1 MGVWA
6 TRRYRRGRL
15 VVLAGCSLALLA
27 AAAVGGG
34 AVARPTEPPVAA
46 EGLTAPIEWANPAA
60 TAPGGEGVPARVT
73 RVRLGDFDRPA
84 SGVSAQGGVLEDVP
98 LADGY
103 RRTTRSR
110 TLTVTRTPTER
121 FSAVGVTWRET
132 AHVGALS
139 VAVRH
144 HTPGGA
150 WSAWQ
155 TVGAGESDRDPVSV
169 PAGPRARAKASP
181 SPSAS
186 APAAG
191 PVERGGA
198 DLVWVGPSDGV
209 QITVSSTSG
218 SAPHDLAADLIDP
231 ADAPA
236 DAVPPMPPAPA
247 AEDAPVALRPFM
259 PAINRRAS
267 WGANEQ
273 LMDWKP
279 QYAPLVKA
287 VVVHHTATGNDYA
300 EADVPK
306 ILRSIYQYQTV
317 SRGWGDIGYN
327 VLVDRFGRLWE
338 GRSGGLSRPV
348 VGAQA
353 GGFNTGTAG
362 LAMIGDYRG
371 TAVPPAVVESAAK
384 YTAWKLSLNQAIDPH
399 GTVTLTGGGSTSK
412 YPAGTTVTVPR
423 VMPHRQTNATE
434 CPGARGMDVLP
445 AIRDRA
451 AGLLGDLTKPQTVR
465 SLMAAYRPAD
475 GTVRLQGVPD
485 PIFTSGPN
493 EIAVPAD
500 YNGDGKADVATW
512 SPITGNWTMLLTGEG
527 RSVVQWGLPGDVPAP
542 ADYDGDGRA
551 DLAVFRPSNGVW
563 YIKGGGELQLGQTG
577 DQPVPGDY
585 TGDGRAEPAIW
596 RPSTGLWAIRAIREW
611 QFGEPGAIAVPADY
625 DGDGRLDPAVW
636 SPATQQFTVTGQA
649 PVRLGDPG
657 DTPVP
662 GQYDG
667 DGRADLAVWHDGRFD
682 VRAVGKYEV
691 GAPGD
696 VPMPLN

>member
-1 MGVWA
+1 VPLDGA
-6 TRRYRRGRL
+6 YHRSTRGRT
-15 VVLAGCSLALLA
+15 LAVTRAG
-27 AAAVGGG
+27 
-34 AVARPTEPPVAA
+34 
-46 EGLTAPIEWANPAA
+46 TAP
-60 TAPGGEGVPARVT
+60 
-73 RVRLGDFDRPA
+73 
-84 SGVSAQGGVLEDVP
+84 
-98 LADGY
+98 
-103 RRTTRSR
+103 
-110 TLTVTRTPTER
+110 

-132 AHVGALS
+132 GRIGAVS

-144 HTPGGA
+144 HAPGGA
-150 WSAWQ
+150 WSDWQ
-155 TVGAGESDRDPVSV
+155 TAGPGDTDRDPAAA
-169 PAGPRARAKASP
+169 PAAPARLPSRIRPTAKAKAKASP
-181 SPSAS
+181 SV
-186 APAAG
+186 AAG
-191 PVERGGA
+191 AGPGAAQRGGA

-209 QITVSSTSG
+209 QVVVSVAG
-218 SAPHDLAADLIDP
+218 AAPHDVTADLIDP
-231 ADAPA
+231 TDSPVDAA
-236 DAVPPMPPAPA
+236 PPAPPPV
-247 AEDAPVALRPFM
+247 EDAPVALRPFM
-259 PAINRRAS
+259 PVINRRAA
-267 WGANEQ
+267 WGADETR
-273 LMDWKP
+273 MGWRP
-279 QYAPLVKA
+279 EYAGLVKA
-287 VVVHHTATGNDYA
+287 VAVHHTATGNDYT

-362 LAMIGDYRG
+362 LAMIGDYR
-371 TAVPPAVVESAAK
+371 TAAVPAPVVESAAR
-384 YTAWKLSLNQAIDPH
+384 YTAWKLSLNQAIDPR
-399 GTVTLTGGGSTSK
+399 GSVTLTGGGSTSR

-423 VMPHRQTNATE
+423 VFAHRQTNLTE
-434 CPGARGMDVLP
+434 CPGDRGAEALP

-451 AGLLGDLTKPQTVR
+451 AALLGDLVKPPTVR
-465 SLMAAYRPAD
+465 SLLAAYRTAD
-475 GTVRLQGVPD
+475 GTVRLQGLAEPV
-485 PIFTSGPN
+485 FTTGPN

-527 RSVVQWGLPGDVPAP
+527 RSVAQWGLPGDVPAP
-542 ADYDGDGRA
+542 ADYDGDGRT
-551 DLAVFRPSNGVW
+551 DLAVFRPANGIW
-563 YIKGGGELQLGQTG
+563 YIKGVGELQLGQTG

-596 RPSTGLWAIRAIREW
+596 RPSVGLWAVRAIREW

-625 DGDGRLDPAVW
+625 DGDGRLDAAVW
-636 SPATQQFTVTGQA
+636 SPATQQFTVAGQA
-649 PVRLGDPG
+649 PVLLGEPG

-667 DGRADLAVWHDGRFD
+667 DGRADLAVYHEGRFV
-682 VRAVGKYEV
+682 VRGVGQYDV

>member
-6 TRRYRRGRL
+6 TRRYRRSRL
-15 VVLAGCSLALLA
+15 LALAGCSLALLA
-27 AAAVGGG
+27 AGAVGGG
-34 AVARPTEPPVAA
+34 AAARTSEPPVAA
-46 EGLTAPIEWANPAA
+46 EGLTAPVEWANPAA
-60 TAPGGEGVPARVT
+60 KAPGGSGVPTRVT
-73 RVRLGDFDRPA
+73 RVPLGDFDRPA
-84 SGVSAQGGVLEDVP
+84 DGVSAQNGVLEDVP
-98 LADGY
+98 LDGGY
-103 RRTTRSR
+103 RKTTRSR
-110 TLTVTRTPTER
+110 TLTVTRASVEP

-132 AHVGALS
+132 GRVGAVS

-155 TVGAGESDRDPVSV
+155 TVGAGAADRDPVSV
-169 PAGPRARAKASP
+169 PARPRAKASP
-181 SPSAS
+181 SPSA
-186 APAAG
+186 PAGG
-191 PVERGGA
+191 PVERGGS

-209 QITVSSTSG
+209 QITVSATGG

-231 ADAPA
+231 ADSPA
-236 DAVPPMPPAPA
+236 DAAPPAPPVL
-247 AEDAPVALRPFM
+247 EDAPVALRPFM
-259 PAINRRAS
+259 PAINRRAA

-273 LMDWKP
+273 LMDWRP
-279 QYAPLVKA
+279 QYAPMVKA
-287 VVVHHTATGNDYA
+287 VAVHHTATGNDYS

-338 GRSGGLSRPV
+338 GRAGGLSRPV

-362 LAMIGDYRG
+362 IAMIGTYS
-371 TAVPPAVVESAAK
+371 TVTVPPAVVESAAR
-384 YTAWKLSLNQAIDPH
+384 YTAWKLSLSQAVDPR
-399 GTVTLTGGGSTSK
+399 GSVTLTGGGSTSR
-412 YPAGTTVTVPR
+412 YPTGTTVTVPR
-423 VMPHRQTNATE
+423 VFPHRQTNPTE
-434 CPGARGMDVLP
+434 CPGARGMDALP

-451 AGLLGDLTKPQTVR
+451 AALLGDLVKPQTVR

-475 GTVRLQGVPD
+475 GTVRLQGIAE

-527 RSVVQWGLPGDVPAP
+527 RSVAQWGLPGDVPAP
-542 ADYDGDGRA
+542 ADYDGDGKA

-563 YIKGGGELQLGQTG
+563 YIKGVGELQLGQAG

-625 DGDGRLDPAVW
+625 DGDGRLDAAVW
-636 SPATQQFTVTGQA
+636 SPSTQQFTITGQA

-667 DGRADLAVWHDGRFD
+667 DGRADLAVYHDGRFD
-682 VRAVGKYEV
+682 VRGIGKYEV

>member
-1 MGVWA
+1 MLA
-6 TRRYRRGRL
+6 
-15 VVLAGCSLALLA
+15 LAGCSLALLTA
-27 AAAVGGG
+27 GAVGGG
-34 AVARPTEPPVAA
+34 AAARPSDPPVASP
-46 EGLTAPIEWANPAA
+46 GLTAPVEWANPAA
-60 TAPGGEGVPARVT
+60 TAPGGAGVPTTVT
-73 RVRLGDFDRPA
+73 RLPLGDFDRPA
-84 SGVSAQGGVLEDVP
+84 SGAVAQGGVLEDVP
-98 LADGY
+98 LAGGY
-103 RRTTRSR
+103 HRTTRSR
-110 TLTVTRTPTER
+110 TLTVTRPATAP

-132 AHVGALS
+132 TGVGAVS

-144 HTPGGA
+144 HPVGGA
-150 WSAWQ
+150 WSGWQ
-155 TVGAGESDRDPVSV
+155 TVGAAEADRDAAV
-169 PAGPRARAKASP
+169 APRGRP

-186 APAAG
+186 ASGAG
-191 PVERGGA
+191 ERGGA

-209 QITVSSTSG
+209 QVSVSSTGG
-218 SAPHDLAADLIDP
+218 SAPHDVTADLIDP
-231 ADAPA
+231 TSAPA
-236 DAVPPMPPAPA
+236 DAVLPTPPPV

-259 PAINRRAS
+259 PAINRRAA
-267 WGANEQ
+267 WGANET
-273 LMDWKP
+273 LMNWKP
-279 QYAPLVKA
+279 DYAPMVKA
-287 VVVHHTATGNDYA
+287 IAVHHTATGNDYA

-338 GRSGGLSRPV
+338 GRAGGLSRPV

-362 LAMIGDYRG
+362 IAMIGDYG
-371 TAVPPAVVESAAK
+371 AATVPDAVVESAAK
-384 YTAWKLSLNQAIDPH
+384 YTAWKLSLSQAIDPR
-399 GTVTLTGGGSTSK
+399 GTVTLTGGGSTSR
-412 YPAGTTVTVPR
+412 YPVGTTVTVPR
-423 VMPHRQTNATE
+423 VFPHRQTNPTE
-434 CPGARGMDVLP
+434 CPGAKGMDVLP

-451 AGLLGDLTKPQTVR
+451 AAMLGDLTKPSTVR
-465 SLMAAYRPAD
+465 SLLAAYRPAD
-475 GTVRLQGVPD
+475 GTVRLQGIPQ

-542 ADYDGDGRA
+542 ADYDGDGAA
-551 DLAVFRPSNGVW
+551 DLAVFRPSNGIW
-563 YIKGGGELQLGQTG
+563 YIKGVGEQQLGQPG

-596 RPSTGLWAIRAIREW
+596 RPATGLWAVRAIREW
-611 QFGEPGAIAVPADY
+611 TFGEPGAIAVPADY
-625 DGDGRLDPAVW
+625 DGDGKIDAAVW
-636 SPATQQFTVTGQA
+636 SPSTQQFTIGAQA
-649 PVRLGDPG
+649 AGRQISTRLGDPG

-667 DGRADLAVWHDGRFD
+667 DGKADLAVYHDGRFD
-682 VRAVGKYEV
+682 VKGVGKYEV